1 MQSPTKKSN
10 EKVRGKKDGTVE
22 NLYWETLEK
31 VWKSQQASI
40 DLMKSI
46 PSAIFICRL
55 ANRTFTIL
63 DCNPVAERLV
73 GKAISIL
80 QGTELGA
87 IWTQANE
94 KEIIAQLLYVE
105 KSGIPFELQEVRDAG
120 TEKERAF
127 NIKIFRMAEDL
138 LGVLFDD
145 ITSLKRAEKLLQEE
159 ILKLQELDEMKNN
172 FIATTSHELR
182 TPLVSV
188 CGAVEFMLDRY
199 RLDLPDDVVNL
210 AEMINRGTTRL
221 KHLVNALLDLSR
233 IQDGRL
239 SLEAKSEDIIPIIK
253 RVIEDQAYRVE
264 SRDQKVSFDGPDTFE
279 FMFDA
284 LRIEQVLTNL
294 LTNAMKNTPPG
305 GKITISLV
313 QEGDTSVIISV
324 SDTGI
329 GITEEERPKLFTKF
343 GKINRENLNASV
355 DIQGTGIGLY
365 LTKTIIDLH
374 RGEIWVESEGR
385 DMGTTFKFKLPMVQ
399 PEASGQCA

>member
-1 MQSPTKKSN
+1 
-10 EKVRGKKDGTVE
+10 
-22 NLYWETLEK
+22 
-31 VWKSQQASI
+31 
-40 DLMKSI
+40 MKSI

-87 IWTQANE
+87 IWNQAND

-120 TEKERAF
+120 TSKERAF

-188 CGAVEFMLDRY
+188 CGAVEFLLDRY
-199 RLDLPDDVVNL
+199 KPDLPKEVVDL

-239 SLEAKSEDIIPIIK
+239 SLEAKTEDIIPLIN
-253 RVIEDQAYRVE
+253 RVIEDQSYKVE
-264 SRDQKVSFDGPDTFE
+264 SRDQEVSLDAPESFE
-279 FMFDA
+279 FMFDS
-284 LRIEQVLTNL
+284 LRMEQVFTNL

-313 QEGDTSVIISV
+313 PESDTVTFSV

-329 GITEEERPKLFTKF
+329 GVTEEERPRLFTKF
-343 GKINRENLNASV
+343 GKISRENLNANV

-374 RGEIWVESEGR
+374 CGKIWVESGGR
-385 DMGTTFKFKLPMVQ
+385 DMGASFKFTLPLVQ
-399 PEASGQCA
+399 PSTNESCK